1 MVPQVVRVLGGV
13 KNRGGGQRSVG
24 VKTRGGGQMSAAG
37 RETMLGVSELYFFPF
52 KLFVFIDIH
61 DCFSRLL

>member
-1 MVPQVVRVLGGV
+1 MLRT
-13 KNRGGGQRSVG
+13 KRSVG
-24 VKTRGGGQMSAAG
+24 VRTRGGGQMSASG
-37 RETMLGVSELYFFPF
+37 RETMLGVSEVYFFPF